1 MVRGAVITAALNH
14 EERAALRADAAL
26 SPVVI
31 KAALAEACAP
41 ALIALGGLL
50 TVLWSG
56 TLVWLALRALLAWCE
71 LLGSAVYGWLLLD
84 L

>member
-1 MVRGAVITAALNH
+1 VVRGAVITAALHH

-26 SPVVI
+26 SPPVI

-56 TLVWLALRALLAWCE
+56 TLVLLALRALLARCE